1 MKILAKHTFLK
12 KIHQILPDDIRNL
25 SIIFKMNNFDMFL
38 VGGCVRDTFLNKE
51 SKDFDVCTN
60 ATPTQ
65 IKSILTFNN
74 IPFNEQGVHF
84 GIIVA
89 KLSQDVEIATFRADF
104 SSDTGNNK
112 DTEVKFGVTLLE
124 DLERRDLTINAIAL
138 NLSNNEIIDPF
149 NGIEDLKNG
158 IIRTVGKAHDRFL
171 EDNLRKLRAVK
182 FCTRFGFTLHQ
193 DIIDNITT
201 NPALN
206 ISKERVVIELQNAFD
221 KCKDVNL
228 LINLLNTLNLTNVI
242 FDNLIT
248 TNNNI
253 SITSFN
259 SFLLSFIDNKNTN
272 IKEKLLGLKFS
283 SKTAHTIDTIIKL
296 KNHFK
301 TLDCFDVVKVNKALK
316 KCDIS
321 LNDVL
326 SFIDVEFVEQVKFLW
341 NFEIDKNIVQQFID
355 SGIQGKDLG
364 DAISQW
370 ANHQFRMI

>member
-12 KIHQILPDDIRNL
+12 KIRQNLPSDIKNL
-25 SIIFKMNNFDMFL
+25 SMIFQMNNFDMFL

-74 IPFNEQGVHF
+74 IPFNEQGAHF
-84 GIIVA
+84 GVIVA
-89 KLSQDVEIATFRADF
+89 KLSEDVEIATFRSDF

-112 DTEVKFGVTLLE
+112 DTTVQFGVTLNE
-124 DLERRDLTINAIAL
+124 DLQRRDLTINAIAL
-138 NLSNNEIIDPF
+138 NLSNNKIIDPF

-171 EDNLRKLRAVK
+171 EDNLRKLRAIR
-182 FCTRFGFTLHQ
+182 FCTRLGFTLHQ
-193 DIIDNITT
+193 DIIDNITN
-201 NPALN
+201 NPILN
-206 ISKERVVIELQNAFD
+206 ISKERIVTELQNTFD

-228 LINLLNTLNLTNVI
+228 LISLLNNLNLTNTI
-242 FDNLIT
+242 FDNIIT

-253 SITSFN
+253 SITCFN
-259 SFLLSFIDNKNTN
+259 SFLLSFIDISNTN

-283 SKTAHTIDTIIKL
+283 VKTAHTVDTIIKL
-296 KNHFK
+296 K
-301 TLDCFDVVKVNKALK
+301 TLDSFDVIKVNKALK

-321 LNDVL
+321 LDSVL
-326 SFIDVEFVEQVKFLW
+326 SFIDVQFAEQVKFLW

-370 ANHQFRMI
+370 AQHKFLTIV